1 MDFVDSSFGE
11 MLDTSPAQRRR
22 YYDWLRSLTP
32 QQRAREV
39 ADLCRAGRALARAG
53 IRAQARAGIR
63 AQDGEPPPGEVERQ
77 LVERIYGSPVAERF
91 FKSG

>member
-1 MDFVDSSFGE
+1 MDLVDSSFGE

-53 IRAQARAGIR
+53 IRAQEGKA
-63 AQDGEPPPGEVERQ
+63 PPGEVERQ
-77 LVERIYGSPVAERF
+77 LVERIYGAPVAERF